1 MHQYRWRATR
11 AHIRAT
17 PSLKRDLRRSG
28 EESSF
33 HWRLDDTIRHFV
45 KLPGC
50 ASSMTLVQKLSRI
63 ILICREAERLAEFYI
78 RAFGFTCIEDSPK
91 SDPGFA
97 ELIGLANGQA
107 RLTTLRLGN
116 QVIALAETQ
125 PPGCS
130 YPRDVPGWDPRFQH
144 FAIVV
149 SDMTAAYANLQAL
162 HKWTAVST
170 DGPQILPPSSGGV
183 TAFKFR
189 DPEGHPL
196 ELLAFAPG
204 TTPAHWAIRSSNP
217 CLGIDH
223 SAISVADT
231 GRSVAFY
238 SRLGLARTAS
248 SLNVGREQEKLDNL
262 LGAVVEVTALAPP
275 IQAVPHVE
283 LLCYRG
289 NFDRRELLTNR
300 NDVAAT
306 QLVFEVKREVLDAI
320 VALNRDTTISS
331 STTSESGGLRAL
343 LRDPDGHLLCIE

>member
-1 MHQYRWRATR
+1 VT
-11 AHIRAT
+11 
-17 PSLKRDLRRSG
+17 S
-28 EESSF
+28 
-33 HWRLDDTIRHFV
+33 
-45 KLPGC
+45 
-50 ASSMTLVQKLSRI
+50 VQKLSRI
-63 ILICREAERLAEFYI
+63 ILICREAERLAEFYV
-78 RAFGFTCIEDSPK
+78 RAFGFACIEGSPK

-97 ELIGLANGQA
+97 ELIGLANGKVQ
-107 RLTTLRLGN
+107 LTTLRLGN
-116 QVIALAETQ
+116 QVIALAEPQ
-125 PPGCS
+125 PPGRS
-130 YPRDVPGWDPRFQH
+130 YPRDLPGWDPRFQH

-149 SDMTAAYANLQAL
+149 SDLTAAYANLQAL
-162 HKWTAVST
+162 PNWTAISI

-196 ELLAFAPG
+196 EMLAFEPG
-204 TTPAHWAIRSSNP
+204 ARPAHWAFRSANL

-248 SLNVGREQEKLDNL
+248 SLNIGREQEELDNL
-262 LGAVVEVTALAPP
+262 VGAVVEVTALAPP
-275 IQAVPHVE
+275 TQAVPHVE

-289 NFDRRELLTNR
+289 GFDRRQVLTNR

-306 QLVFEVKREVLDAI
+306 QLVFEVEPDALDAI

-331 STTSESGGLRAL
+331 STTAESGGLRVL
-343 LRDPDGHLLCIE
+343 LRDPDGHLLCLEAPLQSSQLTNQQEMP

>member
-1 MHQYRWRATR
+1 
-11 AHIRAT
+11 
-17 PSLKRDLRRSG
+17 
-28 EESSF
+28 
-33 HWRLDDTIRHFV
+33 
-45 KLPGC
+45 
-50 ASSMTLVQKLSRI
+50 MTSVQKLSRI
-63 ILICREAERLAEFYI
+63 ILICHEAEQLAEFYI
-78 RAFGFTCIEDSPK
+78 RAFGFVRIEDSPK

-97 ELIGLANGQA
+97 ELIGFADGQV
-107 RLTTLRLGN
+107 RLTSLRLGN
-116 QVIALAETQ
+116 QVISLAETQ
-125 PPGCS
+125 PPGRS
-130 YPRDVPGWDPRFQH
+130 YPKDVPGWDPRFQH

-149 SDMTAAYANLQAL
+149 SDMTAAYANLQAFRN
-162 HKWTAVST
+162 WTAIST

-196 ELLAFAPG
+196 EILAFEPG
-204 TTPAHWAIRSSNP
+204 ARPAHWAFRSDNF

-223 SAISVADT
+223 SAVSVADT

-248 SLNVGREQEKLDNL
+248 SLNIGREQEELDNL

-275 IQAVPHVE
+275 TQAVPHVE

-289 NFDRRELLTNR
+289 SFDRRQLLTNR

-306 QLVFEVKREVLDAI
+306 QLVFEVEPDALDVI

-331 STTSESGGLRAL
+331 STTAESGGLRVL
-343 LRDPDGHLLCIE
+343 LRDPDGHLLCLEGAPKQPSANKQIAP

>member
-1 MHQYRWRATR
+1 
-11 AHIRAT
+11 
-17 PSLKRDLRRSG
+17 
-28 EESSF
+28 
-33 HWRLDDTIRHFV
+33 
-45 KLPGC
+45 
-50 ASSMTLVQKLSRI
+50 MTSVQKLSRI
-63 ILICREAERLAEFYI
+63 ILICRQAERLAEFYI
-78 RAFGFTCIEDSPK
+78 RALGFACIADSPK
-91 SDPGFA
+91 IDLGFA
-97 ELIGLANGQA
+97 ELIGLAKGQV
-107 RLTTLRLGN
+107 RITSLHLGN

-130 YPRDVPGWDPRFQH
+130 YPDVVPGWDPLFQH

-162 HKWTAVST
+162 PNWTPIST

-196 ELLAFAPG
+196 EMLAFAPG
-204 TTPAHWAIRSSNP
+204 ATPAHWEIRSGNLY
-217 CLGIDH
+217 LGIDH

-231 GRSVAFY
+231 SRSVAFY

-262 LGAVVEVTALAPP
+262 LGVVVEVTALAPP
-275 IQAVPHVE
+275 MQPVPHVE

-300 NDVAAT
+300 NDVVAT
-306 QLVFEVKREVLDAI
+306 QLVFEAERDALDAI
-320 VALNRDTTISS
+320 VALNRDATISS

-343 LRDPDGHLLCIE
+343 LRDPDGHLLCLDLRTVLPSSPASQSA

>member
-1 MHQYRWRATR
+1 V
-11 AHIRAT
+11 I
-17 PSLKRDLRRSG
+17 
-28 EESSF
+28 
-33 HWRLDDTIRHFV
+33 
-45 KLPGC
+45 
-50 ASSMTLVQKLSRI
+50 LVQKLSRI
-63 ILICREAERLAEFYI
+63 ILICHEAERLAEFYI

-97 ELIGLANGQA
+97 ELIGLANGQV

-116 QVIALAETQ
+116 QVMALAETQ

-149 SDMTAAYANLQAL
+149 SDMTAAYARLRAL
-162 HKWTAVST
+162 HNWTAIST
-170 DGPQILPPSSGGV
+170 DGPQILPQSSGGV

-196 ELLAFAPG
+196 EMLAFAPG
-204 TTPAHWAIRSSNP
+204 AVPAHWAIRSGNLF
-217 CLGIDH
+217 LGIDH

-231 GRSVAFY
+231 SRSVAFY

-262 LGAVVEVTALAPP
+262 RGVVVEVTALAPP
-275 IQAVPHVE
+275 MQAVAHVE
-283 LLCYRG
+283 LLRYRG

-306 QLVFEVKREVLDAI
+306 QLVFEVDRDALDAI
-320 VALNRDTTISS
+320 VALNRDTTVSS
-331 STTSESGGLRAL
+331 STTSESGGIQAAL
-343 LRDPDGHLLCIE
+343 LRDPDGHLLCIETTTLPRQPANQHKAP